1 MAGVPCS
8 KTKRAPTIHPI
19 SQERSYTVQY
29 NQLKHLLVT
38 GTASDGSETVTVPEW
53 LFRNLLMASLRSKAH
68 FDEAF
73 YLSSNADI
81 RSALKRGEIT
91 SAEEHYYITG
101 YFESRL
107 PKRFS
112 VDERYYIDQNPDIAE
127 AMRRGIVKNA
137 QQHFDSVGFQEGRV
151 PHKDFSL
158 F

>member
-1 MAGVPCS
+1 M
-8 KTKRAPTIHPI
+8 
-19 SQERSYTVQY
+19 
-29 NQLKHLLVT
+29 
-38 GTASDGSETVTVPEW
+38 TVPEW

-73 YLSSNADI
+73 YLSSYVDI
-81 RSALKRGEIT
+81 RSALKREEIT

-107 PKRFS
+107 PKRSS
-112 VDERYYIDQNPDIAE
+112 VDERYYVDQDPDIAE

-151 PHKDFSL
+151 PTKTSHFSNRHWTVTGRL
-158 F
+158 RKGPQRASGARKHRAPNETPEVNQQKCSN

>member
-1 MAGVPCS
+1 M
-8 KTKRAPTIHPI
+8 
-19 SQERSYTVQY
+19 QY

-101 YFESRL
+101 YFESSPAKEVFCRRAIL
-107 PKRFS
+107 HRSKPRHRRSHAARHSQKRAAAF
-112 VDERYYIDQNPDIAE
+112 
-127 AMRRGIVKNA
+127 
-137 QQHFDSVGFQEGRV
+137 
-151 PHKDFSL
+151 
-158 F
+158 